1 MEGGRDLWVD
11 FGMVE
16 ELLMQKLNIEWLDEC
31 GNHYVGSCV
40 QFADAQRHKAKFRRA
55 VQCACHFLIDCLKLK
70 NSCTSTRLA
79 LVQNNLKICCSSIRD
94 P

>member
-1 MEGGRDLWVD
+1 
-11 FGMVE
+11 MVE
-16 ELLMQKLNIEWLDEC
+16 ELLMQKLNIEWLDEG

-79 LVQNNLKICCSSIRD
+79 LVQNNLKICCSSVRD
-94 P
+94 L